1 MGSGRDSRV
10 GLARGGGEGRGV
22 RKGPWQQTRP
32 LLPGDPS
39 PLRPSRPRLRRAQAP
54 CQLRLGAVVCLCAA
68 ACGTEAG
75 LFRQSR
81 VRAER
86 RRPRPARACKAL
98 CKAAISGWFTQVLY

>member
-39 PLRPSRPRLRRAQAP
+39 PLRPSRPAASQSPGSVPAPPRSRGLPLRCGLRDRGRAVPAK
-54 CQLRLGAVVCLCAA
+54 
-68 ACGTEAG
+68 
-75 LFRQSR
+75 QSQ
-81 VRAER
+81 
-86 RRPRPARACKAL
+86 
-98 CKAAISGWFTQVLY
+98 G